1 MVPLSKATARCPV
14 SSRALKAFGM
24 YARGLSYR
32 EISDGLDVQNV
43 NDLMFN
49 GRRALGVASNAAA
62 VRALVD
68 GGWLARGI
76 IEGGPSAVERYL
88 LAWDEYRQAPP
99 HERDQMLVR
108 DLCNAAL
115 DELLADAPSAPPR
128 RSVT

>member
-1 MVPLSKATARCPV
+1 
-14 SSRALKAFGM
+14 M

-32 EISDGLDVQNV
+32 EISDGLDSASVK
-43 NDLMFN
+43 DLLYD

-68 GGWLARGI
+68 GGWLAAGI
-76 IEGGPSAVERYL
+76 VEGGPSAVERYL
-88 LAWDEYRQAPP
+88 LAWEEYLRAPP

-115 DELLADAPSAPPR
+115 DELVAGSRPGA
-128 RSVT
+128 